1 MQDLKNSEI
10 VIFLTG
16 VMRQGYL
23 IVSRAYQSMGLGGG
37 EQREQFS
44 KKERNGYKGAKKR
57 QISSVLC

>member
-57 QISSVLC
+57 